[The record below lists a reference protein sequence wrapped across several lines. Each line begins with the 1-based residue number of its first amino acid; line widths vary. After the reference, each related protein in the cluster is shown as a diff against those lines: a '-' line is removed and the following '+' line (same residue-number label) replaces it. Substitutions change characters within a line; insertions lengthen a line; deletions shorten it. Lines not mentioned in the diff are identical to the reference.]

1 MRREVCYGIGLI
13 SFFAIAFVMLRQSTM
28 LENYTSEIYDGNFE
42 EIEKSQPLENIEFDS
57 APTSSP
63 QQVQFEFA
71 LLRFAFAS
79 LFRFFVFLAC
89 CLQSRTKMRV
99 DDNSAN
105 HRQLE
110 KKIAFQCF

>member
-1 MRREVCYGIGLI
+1 MSREVCYGIGLI
-13 SFFAIAFVMLRQSTM
+13 SFFAIAVVMLRQSTM
-28 LENYTSEIYDGNFE
+28 LENYTSEIYDGNFD
-42 EIEKSQPLENIEFDS
+42 EIEKSQPLENIEFDT

-71 LLRFAFAS
+71 LLRFAS
-79 LFRFFVFLAC
+79 LRFLAC